1 VLDSVRIEE
10 AQYLIDQLPEGYK
23 MVFVMYEIEGY
34 RHKEIAELL
43 SIKES
48 TSKSQLFKARKYIA
62 EAINSKK
69 TANGKSK

>member
-1 VLDSVRIEE
+1 
-10 AQYLIDQLPEGYK
+10 